1 MKLAYYCFILSLFLF
16 KPALAGDSE
25 GTVNLLLPISATA
38 DGVVFLS
45 TNPSTHTGK
54 PACSS
59 LGDQWALS
67 LANGSGKA
75 MYAMLLSAQ
84 AQGLK
89 IHVYGT
95 GNCDVWPDRESI
107 AGVNYVY

>member
-1 MKLAYYCFILSLFLF
+1 M
-16 KPALAGDSE
+16 AGDSE